1 MMSSPQNTLDPAPG
15 AEVTEWDTQP
25 DQSAEASEEGEQS
38 SQGPFLSMLL
48 VPGPM
53 TTHMPE
59 GLKAELLL
67 LLLLSRFSR
76 VRLCARS
83 PSPRAWRPDFPG
95 AAREAP

>member
-15 AEVTEWDTQP
+15 AKVTEWDTQP

-67 LLLLSRFSR
+67 LLLLSHFSR
-76 VRLCARS
+76 VRLYVT
-83 PSPRAWRPDFPG
+83 P
-95 AAREAP
+95 